1 MFHFLTLTGPPFIK
15 TSSDQNASVQPLR
28 FITRLRITCILHI
41 AYVTFASGQSCKSR
55 LANFIRQEGRLRRY
69 RLTRI
74 SNLYIQYW
82 KWGLSILE
90 CHYLQTAVTL
100 QVRLNNKAV
109 GLGKPDKTPK
119 KIGLLC
125 AVLKEMSYSS

>member
-1 MFHFLTLTGPPFIK
+1 
-15 TSSDQNASVQPLR
+15 
-28 FITRLRITCILHI
+28 LHI
-41 AYVTFASGQSCKSR
+41 AYVTFASGQSYKSG
-55 LANFIRQEGRLRRY
+55 LANFNPQGGRLSRY
-69 RLTRI
+69 KLTRV

-90 CHYLQTAVTL
+90 RRYLQTAVTL

-109 GLGKPDKTPK
+109 GLGKPDKTSK

-125 AVLKEMSYSS
+125 AVLKEMSYGS